1 MDILVDDIEIQSK
14 VIDDGLIS
22 HIFEYSKDIKEKNNK
37 IVAN

>member
-22 HIFEYSKDIKEKNNK
+22 HIFEYSKDIKEKNSK
-37 IVAN
+37 IAVG